1 MKTKILWMAA
11 GLAAA
16 CAVAGCV
23 ETVTDKQTVGI
34 PLIRDSMEGRY
45 DRSVDQVFRA
55 AYGVL
60 DKAGTLVNDST
71 LHNQTNLVRT
81 IEAKVNQRNVYVRIE
96 SVAPNITALAVQT
109 RTPGGATDLTLAQ
122 ALKEEIALAL
132 VGTR

>member
-16 CAVAGCV
+16 CAVTGCV
-23 ETVTDKQTVGI
+23 QTVTDKQTVGI
-34 PLIRDSMEGRY
+34 PLIRDSMEGQY
-45 DRSVDQVFRA
+45 DRSVEQVFQA
-55 AYGVL
+55 AKKVL
-60 DKAGTLVNDST
+60 DKAGTVTIFST
-71 LHNQTNLVRT
+71 LPNQTNLVRT
-81 IEAKVNQRNVYVRIE
+81 LEAKVNQRNVYVRIE
-96 SVAPNITALAVQT
+96 AVSPNITSLAVQT

>member
-23 ETVTDKQTVGI
+23 QTVTDKQTVGI
-34 PLIRDSMEGRY
+34 PLIRDSMEGQY
-45 DRSVDQVFRA
+45 DRSVEQVFQA
-55 AYGVL
+55 AKKVL
-60 DKAGTLVNDST
+60 DKAGTVTIFST
-71 LHNQTNLVRT
+71 LPNQTNLVRT
-81 IEAKVNQRNVYVRIE
+81 LEAKVNQRNVYVRIE
-96 SVAPNITALAVQT
+96 AVSPNITALAVQT